1 MNRHFPLAGL
11 TLAASVLLTACGGG
25 SSPATDDAP
34 PARGAVL
41 LGQLGGQA
49 TTAQIDAGTSAK
61 NIQALTG
68 AAKCNVDVH
77 YVYYMTRDPN
87 GNPATASTAVLLPS
101 GSDASCTG
109 NRPVMLYA
117 HGTTTLKSFNMAQVT
132 TNTEASL
139 VMAFYAAQGFI
150 VVAPNYLG
158 YDRSGLNYTPYLNAE
173 ASAVDMI
180 DGLRAAKSY
189 LASAATTTQPSSKL
203 LISGYSQGGHVAM
216 ATHKVIERDY
226 ASEFTVSA
234 SGPMSGP
241 YNLVGFGDTIV
252 SPSGQV
258 NAGATL
264 FLPLMLTSYQ
274 KAYGNIYS
282 ATTDVYQSPYAAT
295 AETLFPTDTD
305 VSKLMDDGKLPK
317 DTTFTKLFGTG
328 GLLTDSFRAG
338 YATSNFR
345 KALQT
350 NTLLGWAPKHPVF
363 LCGGANDP
371 TVFYA
376 VNTPVAKQSLGA
388 LATAFNV
395 EDASSVGATVYGG
408 FQQGKAATAAAAIK
422 AAGLQSGDAGAAAVG
437 AAGVQAA
444 YHGTLVPPF
453 CTAVVRGS
461 FQRVLAA
468 GG

>member
-1 MNRHFPLAGL
+1 MNRQFPLAGL
-11 TLAASVLLTACGGG
+11 ALAASVLLTACGGG
-25 SSPATDDAP
+25 SDPSTDDAP
-34 PARGAVL
+34 PARGTVV
-41 LGQLGGQA
+41 LGQLGGSA
-49 TTAQIDAGTSAK
+49 TTAQIDAGTSSK
-61 NIQALTG
+61 GIQTLTG
-68 AAKCNVDVH
+68 AAKCGVDVH

-101 GSDASCTG
+101 GTDASCTG
-109 NRPVMLYA
+109 NRPVVLYA
-117 HGTTTLKSFNMAQVT
+117 HGTTTTKSFNMAQVT

-173 ASAVDMI
+173 SSAVDMV

-203 LISGYSQGGHVAM
+203 LIAGYSQGGHVAM

-241 YNLVGFGDTIV
+241 YNLVGFGDIIV

-295 AETLFPTDTD
+295 AETLFPTDTPLAD
-305 VSKLMDDGKLPK
+305 LMTAGKLPA

-350 NTLLGWAPKHPVF
+350 NTLLNWVPKHPVA

-371 TVFYA
+371 TVFYT
-376 VNTPVAKQSLGA
+376 VNTPAAKAALGSA
-388 LATAFNV
+388 VTAYNL
-395 EDASSVGATVYGG
+395 EDATSVGATVNGG
-408 FQQGKAATAAAAIK
+408 FKQAQAATST
-422 AAGLQSGDAGAAAVG
+422 AAGGGTAGAAA
-437 AAGVQAA
+437 VQAA

-453 CTAVVRGS
+453 CNAVVRGY